1 MAAQKG
7 RDLLLKADSTGAGV
21 FVTVAGMRN
30 RSLSLNARPVDI
42 TNADSVNG
50 WREILEGAGVKTASV
65 SGTGVFRDEA
75 ADETVRG
82 YFFNGT
88 IRNWQLIVPSFGII
102 QGAFQITA
110 LEYAGEYDGEVVYT
124 LALESA
130 GPLGFTVI

>member
-7 RDLLLKADSTGAGV
+7 RDLLLKVDSTGAGV

-30 RSLSLNARPVDI
+30 RHLSLNARPVDI

-65 SGTGVFRDEA
+65 GGTGVFRDDA
-75 ADETVRG
+75 ADETARG
-82 YFFNGT
+82 LFFNGT

-110 LEYAGEYDGEVVYT
+110 LEYAGEYDGEVTYS

-130 GPLGFTVI
+130 GSLSFTVI

>member
-21 FVTVAGMRN
+21 FVTIAGMRN
-30 RSLSLNARPVDI
+30 RSLSLNTRPVDI
-42 TNADSVNG
+42 TNADSING

-65 SGTGVFRDEA
+65 SGAGVFRDDA
-75 ADETVRG
+75 ADETARG
-82 YFFNGT
+82 LFFNGT
-88 IRNWQLIVPSFGII
+88 IRNWQIIVPSFGII

-110 LEYAGEYDGEVVYT
+110 LEYSGEYDGELLYS

-130 GPLGFTVI
+130 GSLSFTVI

>member
-7 RDLLLKADSTGAGV
+7 RDLLLKVDSTGAGV
-21 FVTVAGMRN
+21 FVSVAGLRN
-30 RSLSLNARPVDI
+30 RNLSLNARPVDI

-50 WREILEGAGVKTASV
+50 WREILEGAGIKSASL
-65 SGTGVFRDEA
+65 SGTGVFRDDA

-88 IRNWQLIVPSFGII
+88 LRNWQLIVPTFGII

-110 LEYAGEYDGEVVYT
+110 LEYAGEYDGEVTYS

-130 GPLGFTVI
+130 GALSFTVI

>member
-7 RDLLLKADSTGAGV
+7 RDLLLKVDSTGAGV
-21 FVTVAGMRN
+21 FVTVAGLRN

-65 SGTGVFRDEA
+65 SGTGVFRDDA

-82 YFFNGT
+82 YFFNGS

-130 GPLGFTVI
+130 GSLSFTVI

>member
-7 RDLLLKADSTGAGV
+7 RDLLLKVDSTGAGV
-21 FVTVAGMRN
+21 FVTVAGLRN

-50 WREILEGAGVKTASV
+50 WREILEGAGIKSASL
-65 SGTGVFRDEA
+65 SGTGVFRDDA

-82 YFFNGT
+82 YFFNGS
-88 IRNWQLIVPSFGII
+88 IRNWQLIVPGFGII

-110 LEYAGEYDGEVVYT
+110 LEYAGEYDGEVTYS

-130 GPLGFTVI
+130 GQPGFTVV